1 LKNPSDSPTTLTW
14 QAAGGAAAPQA
25 VALVM
30 HGLNVNPTCMGPLEQ
45 VLVSSGAE
53 VLRCALM
60 GHGPNFPPAPGLD
73 ADAAR
78 LDAMRRVTYEL
89 WRDEVSAAQRIA
101 AARAELLGV
110 PLVLAAYSLGAPIAC
125 AAALTTQGVHFD
137 KLLLFAPA
145 LRIHR
150 RSRVLQPL
158 ARRPQLVI
166 PSATPRAYRA
176 NQGTTV
182 AAYNALYK
190 AQDQC
195 EQGLGERL
203 NVPAL
208 VFVDLQDELVSA
220 EGIQRLIR
228 ERNLSNWQ
236 VHLVHKSPSAAI
248 RYHHLLIDPQSVG
261 AQTWAEMAAQM
272 RLFL

>member
-1 LKNPSDSPTTLTW
+1 
-14 QAAGGAAAPQA
+14 
-25 VALVM
+25 VALVL
-30 HGLNVNPTCMGPLEQ
+30 HGLNVNPACMAAVEQ
-45 VLVSSGAE
+45 ELGNCGVE

-60 GHGPNFPPAPGLD
+60 GHGPNFVPVPGLD
-73 ADAAR
+73 EAAAR
-78 LDAMRRVTYEL
+78 LVAMRRVTYAL

-101 AARAELLGV
+101 AARAERLGV

-125 AAALTTQGVHFD
+125 AAALTTPVMRFD

-150 RSRVLQPL
+150 RSRVLQLL

-176 NQGTTV
+176 NQGTTI
-182 AAYNALYK
+182 AAYNALYA

-195 EQGLGERL
+195 ERGLGERL

-208 VFVDLQDELVSA
+208 VFVDPQDELVSA
-220 EGIQRLIR
+220 GGIQRLIR

-236 VHLVHKSPSAAI
+236 VHPVHKSPGAAT